1 MNIVIGKIGKAI
13 KFKNLQINTGDDSSM
28 ILFSTMARMLPEH
41 NFYFCG
47 PNDLPKLSEAE
58 YNYIFPN
65 KNVHSMY
72 VKYDLLDPN
81 DKDLIGWDS
90 LVENA
95 RKMNIKFDFA
105 LLFTGYVGYHCLNMC
120 CKRPDGKYYTPLNAF
135 KRYCG
140 PYVHLINSL
149 NIPLYTIAEDPRY
162 ITINTEELF
171 VRERLVLTQMVD
183 CTVPVAQKYIT
194 SYEDHTHI
202 EKTPIPCTYAGVEK
216 IFLMGIDKNWRNK
229 IDIERKI
236 NNTKNPKCIVISNG
250 HGTSGLNSGA
260 VQKDGRLPGYLEY
273 IVNGL
278 KDTEYADTHVYG
290 LWSEETLKK
299 YPYTFQDKKMIDL
312 GDEIADAKYSLVYSI
327 VPNFITIK
335 PYEMIIQGLVP
346 FIHPD
351 YDKNRILELPEYL
364 YVNSPEEFASKMAE
378 LDANPDMYRKLIQ
391 ECFDCIKPEYLDGS
405 YLVNNIMSKI
415 GNNLGFDY
423 INHKGVESIFDHFSA
438 NVFDHTKFQTNKK

>member
-47 PNDLPKLSEAE
+47 PNDLSKLSEAE

-216 IFLMGIDKNWRNK
+216 IFLMGIDKNWRDK

-290 LWSEETLKK
+290 LWSDETLKK

-312 GDEIADAKYSLVYSI
+312 ADEIADAKYSLVYSI

-335 PYEMIIQGLVP
+335 PYEMIIQGLIP

-364 YVNSPEEFASKMAE
+364 YVNSPAEFASKMAE
-378 LDANPDMYRKLIQ
+378 LDTNPDMYRKLIQ

-405 YLVNNIMSKI
+405 YLINNIMSKI